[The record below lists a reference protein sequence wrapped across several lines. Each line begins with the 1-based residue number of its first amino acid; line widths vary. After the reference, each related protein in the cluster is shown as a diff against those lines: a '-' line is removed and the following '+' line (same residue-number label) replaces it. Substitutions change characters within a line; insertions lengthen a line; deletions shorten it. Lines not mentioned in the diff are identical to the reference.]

1 MKKYSLFIFVIVLL
15 FSYNK
20 VAAQKYGLMVLIDE
34 KVVQESKIS
43 VSVPIQKYTMKAFQV
58 NSKDVIEIAEG
69 IVNIER
75 GGRTVATLAGSK
87 GKISSFSSSFI
98 LQAGDKLTFIALKI
112 RQNNKTKEISA
123 SKVIE
128 II

>member
-1 MKKYSLFIFVIVLL
+1 MKKYFLFIPVIVLL

-20 VAAQKYGLMVLIDE
+20 VAAQKYGLMVFIDE

-43 VSVPIQKYTMKAFQV
+43 VSVPIQKYTMKAFQI
-58 NSKDVIEIAEG
+58 NSKDVILIEEG

-75 GGRTVATLAGSK
+75 GGRTIATLSGSK
-87 GKISSFSSSFI
+87 GKISSFSSNFA

-112 RQNNKTKEISA
+112 KQNGKTKETYA
-123 SKVIE
+123 SKAIE